1 MSDMSKMTVKELQD
15 ELDSRGISFNKK
27 DKKSDLLA
35 LLESGGSATGKEQP
49 AASSVAE
56 PSPAADNDAASSRFQ
71 YAVVRTG
78 GKQYQVAVGDR
89 LRVELLHGNAGDSI
103 QLTDV
108 LVLGGDDVLVGRPV
122 VQGARVVAKIAEQG
136 RANKVVVF
144 KKKRRKGYKVKHGH
158 RQHYT
163 ALTIE
168 QIVQD

>member
-1 MSDMSKMTVKELQD
+1 MSKMTVKELQD
-15 ELDSRGISFNKK
+15 ELESRGVSFNKK

-35 LLESGGSATGKEQP
+35 QLEGSASTAANEQP
-49 AASSVAE
+49 AAASVAA
-56 PSPAADNDAASSRFQ
+56 PSPAAADNVASSGFR

-89 LRVELLHGNAGDSI
+89 LRVERLTGDEGDSI
-103 QLTDV
+103 LLTDV
-108 LVLGGDDVLVGRPV
+108 LVLGGDAVVVGRPV
-122 VQGARVVAKIAEQG
+122 VQGARVVAKISEQG